1 MVPPQRQS
9 LLSWSCGEHHNPT
22 ASGGDGRHDRGPDA
36 ILAHVT
42 VRVTVCGALTV
53 VRDGEQLTGP
63 RLGSRK
69 ARVLTAA
76 LASGRGSP
84 VAVDRL
90 VEAVWGDD
98 PPRDPQGNLATLA
111 SRLRRVVGDG
121 FITQSGTTYALTR
134 EVDLDLDAASA
145 LLDAAAAR
153 LGRSEPTL
161 AVAATQRALG
171 LLGDDGSLATEL
183 DGDWADPLRR
193 EAATLCREARHL
205 LAAAATATGQADVAE
220 QAAADAIRADAYDE
234 RAHRDLMTAL
244 TVAGRATAALDVYA
258 GLAGRLAEELGTDP
272 DPETQSLHL
281 QVLRGDRPG
290 GSATTSPDPPRSLL
304 VGRDEE
310 LAALDRAWASA
321 SAGGTE
327 LVVVAGV
334 PGIGKTRLLQ
344 AAADLAA
351 RSGGLVLALRC
362 RPGERS
368 LFLQPYLEVLRPV
381 LLSLPASALHSLLGG
396 HLRAWAGLL
405 PDLGEALGVT
415 PEVNVSGELARRQA
429 FDAVVAAI
437 AGLATRQ
444 PVLVTVDDLQYGA
457 DVTADVLAH
466 LASQLGPAA
475 VLLVGATRVEGL
487 PALSALTA
495 RSTPVVLGPLPPS
508 AVTALATAAGFAG
521 RGDEVLARSQGHPL
535 SVVASLHA
543 LAAGTGG
550 VPHSVATAVAG
561 QLDRLDPEAAG
572 VATAASV
579 LGTRVDPLLVAGLTA
594 QPEVDVVLAC
604 ERAVGIGLLAR
615 AGASYDFVNDL
626 VRDAVLASVPRPL
639 AVAYHRRAAD
649 LLAGRPEAMAGH
661 AHEAG
666 DLARA
671 AQGYLVA
678 GRTARRAAALD
689 DALVLLDQAET
700 DALATGDPSL
710 TATVLLERARVHEAQ
725 ADFDA
730 ADRDA
735 RAAGDHVAAARDA
748 RLDMRRLRL
757 LGGDLSVGRRTPL
770 DEVVEHN
777 RTGLTRATELGDA
790 VSAAMFR
797 TRIAVLE
804 CTRLRL
810 DRGLESA
817 ARGVDQSRAAGRPEA
832 LARSLDGLKAVHAYC
847 GDAPRL
853 AATLDELFPLLD
865 ELRLPWLRQ
874 WALLESS
881 LVPAAADD
889 WRSARRQVDEALAVN
904 RETGYGAYTGYFLA
918 HRGWLARL
926 AGDLEGALDDGRR
939 AMGET
944 SPDAHPWWY
953 ATAVGALSTTL
964 LELGRPDEVGALC
977 TDGLRA
983 LGPEAGSAYRLRC
996 LAPLVAATGERLEE
1010 ADRLHASIEAPE
1022 GRAWVSGS
1030 DVYDALT
1037 TAWLDA
1043 GEPARAARV
1052 AQPLLDATRGS
1063 WRSVHERL
1071 AQRTSATSAAA
1082 RSAPSEG
1089 TSS

>member
-1 MVPPQRQS
+1 
-9 LLSWSCGEHHNPT
+9 
-22 ASGGDGRHDRGPDA
+22 
-36 ILAHVT
+36 VT
-42 VRVTVCGALTV
+42 VRVTVCGTLTV
-53 VRDGEQLTGP
+53 LRDGEQLTGP

-76 LASGRGSP
+76 LAAGRGSP

-98 PPRDPQGNLATLA
+98 PPQDPQGNLATLA
-111 SRLRRVVGDG
+111 SRLRRAVGDG

-134 EVDLDLDAASA
+134 VDLDLDAVSA
-145 LLDAAAAR
+145 LLDAATAR
-153 LGRSEPTL
+153 LGRGEPTL

-171 LLGDDGSLATEL
+171 LLGDDGSLAPEC

-193 EAATLCREARHL
+193 EAATLGREARHVL
-205 LAAAATATGQADVAE
+205 VAAATATGQADVAE
-220 QAAADAIRADAYDE
+220 QAALDAVRADPFDE

-244 TVAGRATAALDVYA
+244 SADGRATAALEVYA

-272 DPETQSLHL
+272 DPETQALHL
-281 QVLRGDRPG
+281 QVLRGGRPAG
-290 GSATTSPDPPRSLL
+290 PATTTAPEQRPLL

-310 LAALDRAWASA
+310 LAALDAAWAAS
-321 SAGGTE
+321 SAGGAE

-344 AAADLAA
+344 AAGDLAG
-351 RSGGLVLALRC
+351 RTGGLVLATRC

-381 LLSLPASALHSLLGG
+381 LLSLPGSTLHSLLGG

-415 PEVNVSGELARRQA
+415 PDLGVSGDLARRRA

-444 PVLVTVDDLQYGA
+444 PVLLTVDDLQYGA
-457 DVTADVLAH
+457 DVTADVLTH
-466 LASQLGPAA
+466 LASQLGPAP
-475 VLLVGATRVEGL
+475 VLLVGATRAEGL
-487 PALSALTA
+487 AALSALTE
-495 RSTPVVLGPLPPS
+495 RSAPVVLGPLPPS
-508 AVTALATAAGFAG
+508 AVAALAAAAGFAG

-543 LAAGTGG
+543 LAAGTAG
-550 VPHSVATAVAG
+550 VPASVATAVAG

-572 VATAASV
+572 AASAASV

-594 QPEVDVVLAC
+594 QPEVGVVLAC
-604 ERAVGIGLLAR
+604 ERVVEVGLLAR
-615 AGASYDFVNDL
+615 AGAQYDFVNDL
-626 VRDAVLASVPRPL
+626 VRDAVLESVPRPL

-666 DLARA
+666 DPARA
-671 AQGYLVA
+671 AQGYLLA
-678 GRTARRAAALD
+678 GRTARQMAALD
-689 DALVLLDQAET
+689 DALALLRPAEA
-700 DALATGDPSL
+700 DALAAGDPGL
-710 TATVLLERARVHEAQ
+710 TATVLLERARVHEAR
-725 ADFDA
+725 ADFAA

-735 RAAGDHVAAARDA
+735 RAAGEHVAAARDP

-757 LGGDLSVGRRTPL
+757 LGGDLSVGRKTPL
-770 DEVVEHN
+770 DEVIEHN

-804 CTRLRL
+804 CSRLRL

-817 ARGVDQSRAAGRPEA
+817 AHGVAQSRAAGRPEA

-853 AATLDELFPLLD
+853 AAALDELFPLLD

-881 LVPAAADD
+881 LVPAAVDD
-889 WRSARRQVDEALAVN
+889 WPSARRQVDEALAVN
-904 RETGYGAYTGYFLA
+904 RETGYGAYAGYFLA
-918 HRGWLARL
+918 HRGWLARQ
-926 AGDLEGALDDGRR
+926 AGDLESALDDGRR

-953 ATAVGALSTTL
+953 ATAVGTLATTL
-964 LELGRPDEVGALC
+964 LALGRTDEVGTLC
-977 TDGLRA
+977 ADGLRA
-983 LGPEAGSAYRLRC
+983 LGPAAGSAYRLRC
-996 LAPLVAATGERLEE
+996 LAPLVAATGEGLEE
-1010 ADRLHASIEAPE
+1010 ADRLHAAIEAPP

-1037 TAWLDA
+1037 AAWLDA
-1043 GEPARAARV
+1043 GEPERAARV
-1052 AQPLLDATRGS
+1052 ATPLLAATRGS
-1063 WRSVHERL
+1063 WRSVHDRL

-1089 TSS
+1089 TSA